1 MQGSRVIE
9 YQVMHRP
16 AVTRRIHL
24 ETDDRGNLR
33 VVAPRLMSRRVI
45 QETLQRRVKHVARFL
60 DRARDRLRELPA
72 YHFVSGERHPFLGRQ
87 IPLEVTVKP
96 GRGAVALD
104 EGRIRI
110 AAAEPSGERIQAAL
124 QRWYRRQAQ
133 ALFEARLA
141 LLSAAAPWTGG
152 RMPAMRM
159 RWMKRT
165 WGSCSASGVIT
176 LNPHLVKA
184 PPACIDYVI
193 AHEVCHLEE
202 HNHGKAFYAL
212 QERLCPDWRES
223 KAALAAKSHLYLPL

>member
-1 MQGSRVIE
+1 
-9 YQVMHRP
+9 
-16 AVTRRIHL
+16 
-24 ETDDRGNLR
+24 
-33 VVAPRLMSRRVI
+33 
-45 QETLQRRVKHVARFL
+45 
-60 DRARDRLRELPA
+60 
-72 YHFVSGERHPFLGRQ
+72 
-87 IPLEVTVKP
+87 
-96 GRGAVALD
+96 
-104 EGRIRI
+104 
-110 AAAEPSGERIQAAL
+110 
-124 QRWYRRQAQ
+124 
-133 ALFEARLA
+133 
-141 LLSAAAPWTGG
+141 
-152 RMPAMRM
+152 MPAMRL